1 MLKDYQQ
8 PKKDWS
14 NKQWLNH
21 CSVNMHNPWISEE
34 ERLYYKD
41 KYTDLINTNRRTD
54 HSEQSNKEG
63 S

>member
-21 CSVNMHNPWISEE
+21 CSVNMHNPWISYT
-34 ERLYYKD
+34 EREYYKE
-41 KYTDLINTNRRTD
+41 KYYDLIN
-54 HSEQSNKEG
+54 NKG
-63 S
+63 GQIS